1 MFLETFKYYFC
12 DILVMPKKMTSD
24 FKSSIFEIIILL
36 VGVGLTYFGFKIVS
50 TLYAID
56 GHISWA
62 MMSTIFSWLMLLVL
76 FILLSMG
83 VDASRRQ
90 LEETKLL
97 KEIIKDEIAETK
109 LLKEEIKIMR
119 GSKAK
124 KARRR

>member
-50 TLYAID
+50 TLYSID

>member
-1 MFLETFKYYFC
+1 
-12 DILVMPKKMTSD
+12 MPKKMTSD